1 MLSVIFLTLLALVRM
16 FDVYGDPNNATAMA
30 NYLNPIAAGTLVIVS
45 SWDEPDTNHTS
56 NGLPAALER
65 CGASATYAANTLTYR
80 SAYLLIGKAGIGA
93 GKGYEYY
100 KGDAS
105 GATNSLIDVSVTIRN
120 AAYQDLTVNRIG

>member
-1 MLSVIFLTLLALVRM
+1 MATFKANGDLIAGAS

-30 NYLNPIAAGTLVIVS
+30 NYLNTI
-45 SWDEPDTNHTS
+45 
-56 NGLPAALER
+56 
-65 CGASATYAANTLTYR
+65 AANTLTYR

-105 GATNSLIDVSVTIRN
+105 SATNSLIDVSVTIRN
-120 AAYQDLTVNRIG
+120 GAYQDLTVNRIG